1 MMGILRRWLE
11 LLGVPGRAPAG
22 ATRSP
27 DPADHTTW
35 DTHEWDFDVIQVP
48 ADGLPAVVLGFFED
62 LGLVRDPVHR
72 AAIGSFVA
80 VVQRHYSP
88 QNPYHN
94 FQHCVDVTHAT
105 FLMLVGIRAAVS
117 DIECYALLLAALAHD
132 LEHPGVNNA
141 YLIKSRDPL
150 AITYNDTS
158 VLENRHAACLFE
170 IVARYVVLEVLRS
183 RSQPPMMTVPS
194 NSNSQLTRHQARH
207 RNLRYP
213 DADVFRD
220 MGAEER
226 ELARK
231 LIIHAII
238 HTDMCKHFP
247 MIDRIRDWGAMA
259 PSAVP
264 DGEER

>member
-183 RSQPPMMTVPS
+183 RSQPPMMTVPPTQTPS
-194 NSNSQLTRHQARH
+194 S
-207 RNLRYP
+207 
-213 DADVFRD
+213 RD
-220 MGAEER
+220 IK
-226 ELARK
+226 LATETSGTPTQTSSGTWAPK
-231 LIIHAII
+231 SVSSPESSSS
-238 HTDMCKHFP
+238 TP
-247 MIDRIRDWGAMA
+247 SSIRTCA
-259 PSAVP
+259 STFQ
-264 DGEER
+264 